1 MSKSSKGIIFLVGL
15 LIAGAV
21 FAGLAFQKVWAADA
35 TPQPGVQQ
43 DSGQQKGWDRMGPG
57 MAKDEGVRGQA
68 LADALGIS
76 LTDLQTA
83 VQKAN
88 QAALDKAVADGLITQ
103 AQADAM
109 KSHEGG
115 LPFKGHMR
123 GWLDEQGLDYNA
135 LLAEALGITPEALLA
150 AQNTVFEAQ
159 LAQAVTDGNL
169 TQEQADL
176 MKAQRNLRQ
185 DPTFQSAMQTARE
198 DLKAA
203 YQAALQKAVEAG
215 ILTQAQ
221 ADQLLNEPVGR
232 FGMGGMMGGGER
244 GRGGMMGGGRGGMHG
259 GGGFGPG
266 AGDCPMNN
274 DDAAAGDGL

>member
-1 MSKSSKGIIFLVGL
+1 MSKSTKGIIFLVGL

-21 FAGLAFQKVWAADA
+21 FAGLAFQKVWAADP
-35 TPQPGVQQ
+35 TPQPGAQQ
-43 DSGQQKGWDRMGPG
+43 DSGKSKGWDRMGPG
-57 MAKDEGVRGQA
+57 MTMDDGVRGQA

-88 QAALDKAVADGLITQ
+88 QAVLDKAVADGLITQ

-109 KSHEGG
+109 KAHKGG
-115 LPFKGHMR
+115 LPFKGHMA

-169 TQEQADL
+169 TQEQADM
-176 MKAQRNLRQ
+176 MKARRDLKQ
-185 DPTFQSAMQTARE
+185 DPTFQAAMQAAQD
-198 DLKAA
+198 DLKAT
-203 YQAALQKAVEAG
+203 YAAAIQKAVEAG
-215 ILTQAQ
+215 IITQAQ
-221 ADQLLNEPVGR
+221 ADQLLTEPVGR

-244 GRGGMMGGGRGGMHG
+244 GRGGRMGGGRGGMHG

>member
-1 MSKSSKGIIFLVGL
+1 MSKSTKGIIFLVGL

-21 FAGLAFQKVWAADA
+21 FAGLAFQKVWAADP
-35 TPQPGVQQ
+35 TPQPGAQQ
-43 DSGQQKGWDRMGPG
+43 DSGQKKGWDRMGPG
-57 MAKDEGVRGQA
+57 MTMDDDVRGQA

-83 VQKAN
+83 VEKAN

-103 AQADAM
+103 AQADAV
-109 KSHEGG
+109 KAREGD
-115 LPFKGHMR
+115 LPFKGFMG
-123 GWLDEQGLDYNA
+123 GWLKQNDLDYA
-135 LLAEALGITPEALLA
+135 SLLAEALGITPEALQA

-159 LAQAVTDGNL
+159 LTQAVTDGNL

-176 MKAQRNLRQ
+176 MKAQRNLQQ
-185 DPTFQSAMQTARE
+185 DPAFQAAMQTAQ
-198 DLKAA
+198 DNLKAA
-203 YQAALQKAVEAG
+203 YEAAIQKAVEDG

-221 ADQLLNEPVGR
+221 AEQLLTESVGR

-244 GRGGMMGGGRGGMHG
+244 GRGGMMGGGRGGRHG

-274 DDAAAGDGL
+274 DDTPAGEGL